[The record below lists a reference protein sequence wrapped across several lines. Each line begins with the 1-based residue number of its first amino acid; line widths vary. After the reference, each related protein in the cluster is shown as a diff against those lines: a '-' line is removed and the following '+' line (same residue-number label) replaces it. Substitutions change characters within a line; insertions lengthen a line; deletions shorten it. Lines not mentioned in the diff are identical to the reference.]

1 MKPREAFNRI
11 FAGMR
16 ADLQDYRTLHD
27 LLEAQFEAALQ
38 HRTEAL
44 AAIGERIVELTNVLE
59 ERRAERQRLAARVVP
74 RGARLSMTA
83 VASRLQG
90 ASRATFETCWKALET
105 AVRDC
110 KALNIRNCRLLM
122 EQYDIMQ
129 RVLSSETDTYAPA

>member
-11 FAGMR
+11 FTGMR
-16 ADLQDYRTLHD
+16 ADLQDYRTLRD

-44 AAIGERIVELTNVLE
+44 AEIGARIVALTSVLE
-59 ERRAERQRLAARVVP
+59 ERRAERQRLAASVVP
-74 RGARLSMTA
+74 RGAQLSMVA

-90 ASRATFETCWKALET
+90 ASRAAFDTCWKALET

-110 KALNIRNCRLLM
+110 KALNVRNCRLLM

-129 RVLSSETDTYAPA
+129 RVLSAEPDTYAPA